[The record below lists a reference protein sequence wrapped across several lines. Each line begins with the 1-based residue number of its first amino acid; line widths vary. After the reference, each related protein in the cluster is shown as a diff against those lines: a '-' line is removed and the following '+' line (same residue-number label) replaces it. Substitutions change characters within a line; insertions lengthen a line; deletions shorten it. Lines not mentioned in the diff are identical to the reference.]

1 MKTVGSVC
9 STLLLLND
17 GPSTFLSLPGYF
29 LRGTFVDGVLKEKGP
44 RFDSLCSH
52 LVALYSSLCC
62 CRDGLEIVN
71 ATLIHSLYIHVL
83 TCLPLC
89 MVRRICNN
97 QVELRVF
104 RWARARSGPGCIQ
117 LAMRY

>member
-1 MKTVGSVC
+1 MKTVDSVC

-52 LVALYSSLCC
+52 LGALCSSLCC
-62 CRDGLEIVN
+62 CRDGLELVN
-71 ATLIHSLYIHVL
+71 VTLIHSYTLTVYTLANLLTTLYG
-83 TCLPLC
+83 
-89 MVRRICNN
+89 
-97 QVELRVF
+97 
-104 RWARARSGPGCIQ
+104 A
-117 LAMRY
+117 